1 MKGALGCLLLITAVV
16 SVAGQTPAPSS
27 TAESH
32 ELFDTVARQD
42 TKIFDAFNAH
52 DAKALM
58 AMFTSDLEF
67 YQDNDGVKNY
77 EECSGD
83 FKKMFLNTP
92 DIRRDLVPGTLKVY
106 PIKNYGAIEIGA
118 HRFCHKENGQD
129 ECGVF
134 EFVMLWKKAGDSW
147 KISRVVSYGH

>member
-1 MKGALGCLLLITAVV
+1 MKRTLCIVALITTA
-16 SVAGQTPAPSS
+16 AGQTPEPSS
-27 TAESH
+27 TAGSH
-32 ELFDTVARQD
+32 ELFDTIARLD

-52 DAKALM
+52 DAEALM
-58 AMFTSDLEF
+58 AMFTDDLEF

-77 EECSGD
+77 QECFED
-83 FKKMFLNTP
+83 FRKMFANTP
-92 DIRRDLVPGTLKVY
+92 DIRRDLVKGTLKIY
-106 PIKNYGAIEIGA
+106 PIKNFGAIEIGA

-134 EFVMLWKKAGDSW
+134 EFVMLWKQTADTW